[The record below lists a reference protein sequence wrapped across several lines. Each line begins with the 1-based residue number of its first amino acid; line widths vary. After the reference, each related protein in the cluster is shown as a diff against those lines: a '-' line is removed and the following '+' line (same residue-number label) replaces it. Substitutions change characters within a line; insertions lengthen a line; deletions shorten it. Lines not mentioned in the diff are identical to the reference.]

1 MSLKMIQDGN
11 SLVNT
16 NTYLIWDDETKD
28 AWIIDA
34 TTETKPFIDK
44 IEKEGLKLKYL
55 MLTHGHWDHILS
67 LDFWRNKY
75 GAKVVAY
82 DFSKDYLENPKINLS
97 FNYSDLPDIST
108 HADIYLTGEQGVF
121 DIFEYYYTPGHAY
134 DHLIYKLGNKLI
146 FSGDLIF
153 RESIGRTDIYGANFN
168 DLKDSIQNIL
178 YKKFEDE
185 TILLPGH
192 GSSTSIKHEKQ
203 NNPWIR
209 KEEKL

>member
-1 MSLKMIQDGN
+1 MSLKIMQDGN
-11 SLVNT
+11 SPVNT
-16 NTYLIWDDETKD
+16 NTYLIWDEDSKD

-34 TTETKPFIDK
+34 STKTKPFIEK
-44 IEKEGLKLKYL
+44 IEKEGLKVKYL

-67 LDFWRNKY
+67 LDFWRDKY
-75 GAKVVAY
+75 GVKVVANEY
-82 DFSKDYLENPKINLS
+82 SKDYLENPRINLS
-97 FNYSDLPDIST
+97 LNYSDLPDIST
-108 HADIYLTGEQGVF
+108 YADIYLKGDEGIF

-153 RESIGRTDIYGANFN
+153 RESIGRTDIYGADFN
-168 DLKDSIQNIL
+168 DLKNSIQNIV
-178 YKKFEDE
+178 YKKFDDE

-192 GSSTSIKHEKQ
+192 GRSTTIKHEKD

-209 KEEKL
+209 KEE